1 MDLSAG
7 AQAMTGLTTTASHLV
22 APSQFIGPGRLEQAG
37 TVGASSG
44 LASRCS
50 ALQEHPR
57 LLEENQLHRTL
68 PVSRYISSSSAL
80 GRCDCGR

>member
-1 MDLSAG
+1 
-7 AQAMTGLTTTASHLV
+7 MTGLTTTASHLV

-50 ALQEHPR
+50 ALQEHPPIAGGEPVAPDSPG
-57 LLEENQLHRTL
+57 LPLHL
-68 PVSRYISSSSAL
+68 FLVSPWEV
-80 GRCDCGR
+80 